1 MEKIE
6 KYKEDIVILAIVL
19 MANLA
24 MYFDIYS
31 RSYGL
36 AAQLINCGALAYFLY
51 KSLKVRRLDK

>member
-19 MANLA
+19 VANLA

-31 RSYGL
+31 KSYGL
-36 AAQLINCGALAYFLY
+36 LAQVINCSALAYYIY
-51 KSLKVRRLDK
+51 KNLKTRRLDK